1 NEIIEEINNY
11 SLDSDSEST
20 GLTFEQFCILAAD
33 FKRLR
38 GSTNIIRANPKKH
51 SLSKSSSFI
60 NDEIR
65 VKNATNKN
73 IFKRSS
79 SSPADRLGPEVFLGG
94 SCNPTTWRADVA
106 IPILQKLGISF
117 YNPQVS
123 EWTPDLIEL
132 EQKAKEKAKVLF
144 FVMDSQTRA
153 TAGAIEAAH
162 IAAQNPR
169 QLVLVLHPYKMNQQ
183 IFKETISIQE
193 YYDLQRNQQILK
205 EMVTR
210 RGLFVLEDISS
221 GLERTKEI
229 VTGAR
234 ESSSNVRTV
243 LNVVWRAFTRVLN
256 LKERSITIQ
265 QCEKALR
272 SLGYTQNLLTTLN
285 LTQVI
290 FLSQQYKQKSQL
302 KKMFTNKFQIFFED
316 FCIITAYFSIL
327 QQEVYDSGCTSPI
340 KGMIAPHPPIYL
352 ANVQVVPFILPFAT
366 FLQLVIHSF
375 FACMLTRSN
384 R

>member
-1 NEIIEEINNY
+1 
-11 SLDSDSEST
+11 
-20 GLTFEQFCILAAD
+20 
-33 FKRLR
+33 
-38 GSTNIIRANPKKH
+38 
-51 SLSKSSSFI
+51 
-60 NDEIR
+60 
-65 VKNATNKN
+65 
-73 IFKRSS
+73 
-79 SSPADRLGPEVFLGG
+79 
-94 SCNPTTWRADVA
+94 
-106 IPILQKLGISF
+106 
-117 YNPQVS
+117 
-123 EWTPDLIEL
+123 
-132 EQKAKEKAKVLF
+132 
-144 FVMDSQTRA
+144 M
-153 TAGAIEAAH
+153 
-162 IAAQNPR
+162 
-169 QLVLVLHPYKMNQQ
+169 
-183 IFKETISIQE
+183 
-193 YYDLQRNQQILK
+193 
-205 EMVTR
+205 
-210 RGLFVLEDISS
+210 
-221 GLERTKEI
+221 
-229 VTGAR
+229 
-234 ESSSNVRTV
+234 
-243 LNVVWRAFTRVLN
+243 N

-352 ANVQVVPFILPFAT
+352 ANVQGKILIFKKQWKRIINNILYLVYKVVPFILPFAT